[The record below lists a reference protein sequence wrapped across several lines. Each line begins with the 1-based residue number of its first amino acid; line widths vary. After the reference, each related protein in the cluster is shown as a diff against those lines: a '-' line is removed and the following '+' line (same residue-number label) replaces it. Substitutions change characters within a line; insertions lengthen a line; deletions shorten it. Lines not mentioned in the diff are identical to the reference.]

1 MYTLEIKDITKQTSV
16 ETGERFLAVNFE
28 ILDKKDVIF
37 TKSVGFPMGTDIE
50 DIKAELAKHLDNYKL
65 EVEKREAQAIIDKED
80 KNADNI
86 IEELQN
92 QKL

>member
-1 MYTLEIKDITKQTSV
+1 MYTLEIKDITKETSV

-28 ILDKKDVIF
+28 ILDKNDVIF
-37 TKSVGFPMGTDIE
+37 TKSVGFPMGTELEEIKIE
-50 DIKAELAKHLDNYKL
+50 LEKHLENFKL
-65 EVEKREAQAIIDKED
+65 EVENKGKQAIIDKED

-92 QKL
+92 TKL

>member
-1 MYTLEIKDITKQTSV
+1 MFTLQIKDISKETSV

-28 ILDKKDVIF
+28 ILDKKEVVQ
-37 TKSVGFPMGTDIE
+37 TKSLGFPMGTDLE
-50 DIKAELAKHLDNYKL
+50 DIKTELNQYL
-65 EVEKREAQAIIDKED
+65 EVYKAEDERKEAQAIIDKED

-92 QKL
+92 TKL